1 MEGLRSDS
9 LACRYVAS
17 QLAGVPFTIV
27 DVGCSGGIG
36 PIWRLF
42 GKKLLAYGFDP
53 DLDECKRLSAEEPL
67 TGVHYIPA
75 FVGLPPNHPIA
86 VRRGGNPYLQRNP
99 WDRLAVARSLAVR
112 DRLKPAMSNAE
123 LTALNQWHR
132 TTLADPN
139 KSVYLPDFF
148 RDRAIADID
157 LIKIDV
163 DGPDFDILQ
172 TLADSLIELNVL
184 AVGLEVN
191 FFGSDDGTG
200 HTFHNTDSLMRG
212 LGFALAHLTMR
223 PYSLAALPMKYRLP
237 RPAESVSGRPY
248 QGDALYVRDW
258 GDPAEAARQNLSP
271 AKMAK
276 LASIF
281 AAFGLYD
288 SAAEVVLTHRERLAD
303 FLDPIRLLDLLCV
316 EAQGDEEPKLSYV
329 DYMAAFERDDDRFY
343 PPAAKTSSADDNA
356 AVAHDA
362 LPAVEQDV
370 PPVSP
375 SHEIQSTS
383 EAEGVLRSL
392 YRRFRKR

>member
-9 LACRYVAS
+9 SSCRHIAS
-17 QLAGVPFTIV
+17 QLADVPFTVI

-36 PIWRLF
+36 PIWRIF
-42 GKKLLAYGFDP
+42 GNGLRAFAFDP
-53 DLDECKRLSAEEPL
+53 DLDECKRLSAAEPL
-67 TGVHYIPA
+67 PGVHYVPA
-75 FVGLPPNHPIA
+75 FVGLPPNHPVA
-86 VRRGGNPYLQRNP
+86 LRRGSNPYLPRNP
-99 WDRLAVARSLAVR
+99 WNRLAVARSLAVR
-112 DRLKPAMSNAE
+112 DKLKPAMSNAE

-132 TTLADPN
+132 TTLADPDTP
-139 KSVYLPDFF
+139 VYLPDFF

-172 TLADSLIELNVL
+172 TLAASLIDLNVL

-200 HTFHNTDSLMRG
+200 HTFHNTDRFMRG

-223 PYSLAALPMKYRLP
+223 PYSLAALPAKYRLP

-258 GDPAEAARQNLSP
+258 GDPTEAARQNLSP

-276 LASIF
+276 LTAIF

-288 SAAEVVLTHRERLAD
+288 CAAEVVLTHRARLTAL
-303 FLDPIRLLDLLCV
+303 LDPVRLLDLLCL
-316 EAQGDEEPKLSYV
+316 EAQGDEEPKLSYAA
-329 DYMAAFERDDDRFY
+329 YIAAFERDDDRFY
-343 PPAAKTSSADDNA
+343 APRERAIEPGATASLAEGSAT
-356 AVAHDA
+356 
-362 LPAVEQDV
+362 VEQDGA
-370 PPVSP
+370 PLSP
-375 SHEIQSTS
+375 SDQIASTLGT
-383 EAEGVLRSL
+383 EGIIRSL
-392 YRRFRKR
+392 YRRFRKT